1 MKLTLEDDYLSVNIE
16 NKSDGITV
24 SEARE
29 MFVAA
34 LVGIG
39 YHESSIAE
47 VMPSEQDINE
57 AIEASIKEA
66 LKHMSDSI

>member
-24 SEARE
+24 SEAVE
-29 MFVAA
+29 MFRAA

-39 YHESSIAE
+39 YQEDSISA
-47 VMPSEQDINE
+47 VMPSEEDVE
-57 AIEASIKEA
+57 AAIEVNIKEA

>member
-24 SEARE
+24 SEAIG
-29 MFVAA
+29 MFRAA

-39 YHESSIAE
+39 YNEDSIAAALPTE
-47 VMPSEQDINE
+47 EDVEA
-57 AIEASIKEA
+57 AIEVNIKEA

>member
-24 SEARE
+24 SEAIE
-29 MFVAA
+29 MFRAA

-39 YHESSIAE
+39 YHEDSISAA
-47 VMPSEQDINE
+47 MPSEEDVE
-57 AIEASIKEA
+57 AAIEVNIKEA

>member
-24 SEARE
+24 SEAIE
-29 MFVAA
+29 MFRAA

-39 YHESSIAE
+39 YHVDSIAA
-47 VMPSEQDINE
+47 VMPSEEDVE
-57 AIEASIKEA
+57 AAIEVNIKEA